1 MLSTGMTRGYEGEF
15 AGFIAEHES
24 DLGASLSQG
33 SVVAWDGGLGPVST
47 ECDLAIAIG
56 EPQIKARVAN
66 SFVQRGFRNFP
77 NLVHMTAQL
86 NSPFEALGEGNIVF
100 ANAFISCDV
109 QIGAFCLFNWNVT
122 IGHDARVGSYVVVNP
137 HAHVSGHC
145 AVGSATLLGAS
156 SVLLEGVQVGERA
169 RVGAGA
175 VVVDDVA
182 AGATVV
188 GVPAKAR

>member
-1 MLSTGMTRGYEGEF
+1 MLSSGMARGYDGKF
-15 AGFIAEHES
+15 AGFIAEHEA

-33 SVVAWDGGLGPVST
+33 CVVAWDGDLGSVSKA
-47 ECDLAIAIG
+47 CDLVIAIG
-56 EPQIKARVAN
+56 EPQVKARVAN
-66 SFVQRGFRNFP
+66 SFIQRGFRNFP
-77 NLVHMTAQL
+77 NLVHMTAQI
-86 NSPFEALGEGNIVF
+86 NSPAEAWGDGNIVF
-100 ANAFISCDV
+100 ANVFVSCDV
-109 QIGAFCLFNWNVT
+109 QIGAYCLFNWNVT

-182 AGATVV
+182 SGATVV